1 MKVTSITTGRK
12 VGDKISNRASNKKK
26 RKMIIYTVGK
36 TSSVHN

>member
-26 RKMIIYTVGK
+26 EK
-36 TSSVHN
+36 TDYLHSRENFICS